1 MDENVLQ
8 INVFAISGP
17 GGEPMATPSNHGGWL
32 LGIFLPVCGPA
43 KVSGMYQSSRIVTN
57 KDFLGI
63 GKAGFSLQFLTAL

>member
-43 KVSGMYQSSRIVTN
+43 KVSGMYQSSRIVT
-57 KDFLGI
+57 KI
-63 GKAGFSLQFLTAL
+63 SLELEKLVFRCNF

>member
-17 GGEPMATPSNHGGWL
+17 GEEPMATPSNHGGWL

-43 KVSGMYQSSRIVTN
+43 KVSGMYQSSRIVT
-57 KDFLGI
+57 KISLELE
-63 GKAGFSLQFLTAL
+63 KLVFSLQFLTAL